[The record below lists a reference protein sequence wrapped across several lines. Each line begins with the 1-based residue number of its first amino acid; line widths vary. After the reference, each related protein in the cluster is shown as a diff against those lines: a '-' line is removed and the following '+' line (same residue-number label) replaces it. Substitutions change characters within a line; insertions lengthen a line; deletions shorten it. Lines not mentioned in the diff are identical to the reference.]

1 MVDATVLAGILAWLA
16 LTLAPLAVWTV
27 LLHGDGVVRALGPR
41 VSRLRVAVRRP
52 PAPAPRCRPLQEVAA
67 DLRRL
72 YPAVH
77 TPVPGTRM
85 AKQRGVVLAYDEH
98 LVVASTALEV
108 TTSLLQLSPG
118 GVDREI
124 ERLRVE
130 HALAD
135 AGLVL
140 TR

>member
-1 MVDATVLAGILAWLA
+1 MDASVLAGIVTWLA
-16 LTLAPLAVWTV
+16 LTLAPVAVWAV
-27 LLHGDGVVRALGPR
+27 LLHGDGLARALLRRFPR
-41 VSRLRVAVRRP
+41 RRGTAVVP
-52 PAPAPRCRPLQEVAA
+52 TGRPLQDVAA

-108 TTSLLQLSPG
+108 PTSLLQLPPG

-135 AGLVL
+135 AGLTL
-140 TR
+140 RP

>member
-1 MVDATVLAGILAWLA
+1 MDATVLAGILAWLA

-27 LLHGDGVVRALGPR
+27 LLHGDGVVRVLAGPLG
-41 VSRLRVAVRRP
+41 RLRALARRR
-52 PAPAPRCRPLQEVAA
+52 PAPAPQCRPLQDVAA

-108 TTSLLQLSPG
+108 ATSLLQLAPG